1 MNDIAKMIREDN
13 LVNALMDSFPC
24 GVFIVDEQGR
34 AQAINDT
41 VERVLGVPEKDIIG
55 KGSGE
60 ALGCI
65 NALDNPKGCGSGQ
78 SCNSCTLRKLAER
91 TIFKNHKQ
99 KMRVSLQILIKG
111 QVRDITLM
119 LSSVPAIIK
128 NKRFAILILV
138 DVTKLTAFSPIETED
153 GFRGIVGRDKKILGV
168 FDTIRQVAHS
178 DVPALIQG
186 ETGTGKELTAI
197 AIHKESRRARNHFVP
212 VNCGAI
218 PEGVLESELFG
229 HVKGAFT
236 GAIRDKK
243 GYFELADGG
252 TIFLDEVGE
261 MSPNTQVK
269 LLRVLQD
276 GRFERVGSEKTIQ
289 MDVRVISATNK
300 KLEREVATGRFRKDL
315 YYRLCVIPITLPPLR
330 ERRGDIPLL
339 VEHFLSHYTQGPE
352 HKNTIL
358 IPTALSIL
366 MAHSWPGNIRE
377 LQNVLQF
384 ALIKSG
390 GHLIEPEH
398 LCPPLSE
405 VIPSSSTL
413 MVQNRGQ
420 KLNVANVTKAL
431 KKTDGNRKRAAAIL
445 GVSRSTLYRFFDRQ
459 ENQT

>member
-1 MNDIAKMIREDN
+1 MNDIAKMIREDS
-13 LVNALMDSFPC
+13 LVSALMDSFPC
-24 GVFIVDEQGR
+24 GVFIVDEEGY

-41 VERVLGVPEKDIIG
+41 VERVLGVSEKDIIG

-65 NALDNPKGCGSGQ
+65 TAIGNPKGCGSGEN
-78 SCNSCTLRKLAER
+78 CNSCTLRKLAER
-91 TIFKNHKQ
+91 TISKNKKQ
-99 KMRVSLQILIKG
+99 KLRVSLQILIKG
-111 QVRDITLM
+111 QIRDITLM

-138 DVTKLTAFSPIETED
+138 DVTKLAAFSAIETKD
-153 GFRGIVGRDKKILGV
+153 GFRGIVGKDRKILSI

-178 DVPALIQG
+178 DIPVLIQG
-186 ETGTGKELTAI
+186 ETGTGKELVAM
-197 AIHKESRRARNHFVP
+197 AIHKESRRASNHFVP

-236 GAIRDKK
+236 GAIRGKK

-261 MSPNTQVK
+261 MSPKTQVK

-300 KLEREVATGRFRKDL
+300 NLEQEVSNGHFRKDL
-315 YYRLCVIPITLPPLR
+315 YYRLCVIPIALPPLR

-339 VEHFLSHYTQGPE
+339 AEHFLSYYAQE
-352 HKNTIL
+352 SEYKNATL
-358 IPTALSIL
+358 MPDALSIL
-366 MAHSWPGNIRE
+366 IAHSWPGNIRE

-390 GHLIEPEH
+390 GYLIEPEH
-398 LCPPLSE
+398 LYPPLPE

-413 MVQNRGQ
+413 MKQNRGQ
-420 KLNVANVTKAL
+420 KLNVKNVTNAL
-431 KKTDGNRKRAAAIL
+431 IETDGNRKRAAEIL

-459 ENQT
+459 ENQM

>member
-1 MNDIAKMIREDN
+1 MNDIAKMIRGDSF
-13 LVNALMDSFPC
+13 VSALMDSFPC

-34 AQAINDT
+34 AQAVNDT
-41 VERVLGVPEKDIIG
+41 VERVLGISEKDIIG

-65 NALDNPKGCGSGQ
+65 NAIDNPNGCGSGQ
-78 SCNSCTLRKLAER
+78 NCNSCTLRKLAER
-91 TIFKNHKQ
+91 TIFRNEKQ
-99 KMRVSLQILIKG
+99 KMRICLKILIKG
-111 QVRDITLM
+111 QVRDIALM

-128 NKRFAILILV
+128 NKSFAILILV
-138 DVTKLTAFSPIETED
+138 DVTKLAAFSPIETKN
-153 GFRGIVGRDKKILGV
+153 GFRGIVGRDKRILSV
-168 FDTIRQVAHS
+168 FDTIKQVAHS

-186 ETGTGKELTAI
+186 ETGTGKELVAM

-236 GAIRDKK
+236 GAIRGKK

-261 MSPNTQVK
+261 MSPRTQVK

-276 GRFERVGSEKTIQ
+276 GKFERVGSEKTIH

-300 KLEREVATGRFRKDL
+300 NLEQEVKAGRFRKDL
-315 YYRLCVIPITLPPLR
+315 YYRLCVIPVTLPPLR
-330 ERRGDIPLL
+330 KRRGDIPLL
-339 VEHFLSHYTQGPE
+339 AEHFLSHYTQGPE
-352 HKNTIL
+352 HENAIL

-405 VIPSSSTL
+405 VFPTSSTL

-420 KLNVANVTKAL
+420 KLNVTNVTKAL
-431 KKTDGNRKRAAAIL
+431 KKTDGNRKLAAAIL

-459 ENQT
+459 ENQM